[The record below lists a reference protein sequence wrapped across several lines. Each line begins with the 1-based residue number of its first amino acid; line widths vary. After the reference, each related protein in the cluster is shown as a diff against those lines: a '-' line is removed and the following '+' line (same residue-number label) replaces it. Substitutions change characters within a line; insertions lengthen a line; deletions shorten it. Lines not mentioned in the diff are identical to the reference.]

1 MTAATTLRARTAI
14 RRRTLA
20 AIAANRTPGLHFV
33 GHFLDF
39 EWRTADKLHA
49 TVAMRT
55 AAHCAAPDGTTHLI
69 PLSVLADTA
78 LATAT
83 RLQLRPG
90 ARQATIQMHLQFTGV
105 APRGNLVAD
114 ARFHQF
120 TRGSTRQL
128 LSTAT
133 IGSNGRPVC
142 HASGAFMALPA
153 PAGVRLAPLPWQ
165 RGATAHTE
173 PLDEQQLTPAE
184 KRILRRCDTAL
195 EQASQSGS
203 FIGHFWDDER
213 RGADSRAGRRI
224 AVGHHITNRVG
235 HVQGGILFGLAATG
249 SISAAPRQMALSNI
263 SAWFIRA
270 GQGSH
275 LTVKSRLLHAG
286 RTTAVVQTTVSD
298 GEGRRVLE
306 AMSSHVARS

>member
-1 MTAATTLRARTAI
+1 MIAATTLRARTAI

-20 AIAANRTPGLHFV
+20 AIAANRTPGLHFA

-39 EWRTADKLHA
+39 EWRMADQQHA

-55 AAHCAAPDGTTHLI
+55 AAHCAAPDGATHLI

-114 ARFHQF
+114 ADFHQF
-120 TRGSTRQL
+120 ARGSARQL

-133 IGSNGRPVC
+133 ICSRGRPVC
-142 HASGAFMALPA
+142 HATGAFMALPA
-153 PAGVRLAPLPWQ
+153 PTGVRLAPLPWQ
-165 RGATAHTE
+165 RGAAARTE
-173 PLDEQQLTPAE
+173 PLDEQHLTPAE
-184 KRILRRCDTAL
+184 QRILRRCDTAL
-195 EQASQSGS
+195 EQAAENGS
-203 FIGHFWDDER
+203 FIGHFWDDEQHS
-213 RGADSRAGRRI
+213 ADARSGRRI
-224 AVGHHITNRVG
+224 AVDHHITNRVG

-306 AMSSHVARS
+306 AMSSHVAQR

>member
-1 MTAATTLRARTAI
+1 MIAATTLRARTAI

-20 AIAANRTPGLHFV
+20 AIAANRTPGLHFA

-39 EWRTADKLHA
+39 EWRMADKQHA

-55 AAHCAAPDGTTHLI
+55 AAHCAAPDGATHLI

-114 ARFHQF
+114 ADFHQF
-120 TRGSTRQL
+120 TRGSARQL

-133 IGSNGRPVC
+133 ICSRGRPVC
-142 HASGAFMALPA
+142 HATGAFMALPA
-153 PAGVRLAPLPWQ
+153 PTGVRLAPLPWQ
-165 RGATAHTE
+165 RGVTARTE
-173 PLDEQQLTPAE
+173 PLDEQYLTPAE
-184 KRILRRCDTAL
+184 QRILRRCDTAL
-195 EQASQSGS
+195 EQAAANGS
-203 FIGHFWDDER
+203 FIGHFWDDEQHS
-213 RGADSRAGRRI
+213 ADARSGRRI
-224 AVGHHITNRVG
+224 AVDDHITNRVG

-275 LTVKSRLLHAG
+275 LTVKSRLLHTG
-286 RTTAVVQTTVSD
+286 RTTAVVQTTVCD

-306 AMSSHVARS
+306 AMSSHIA